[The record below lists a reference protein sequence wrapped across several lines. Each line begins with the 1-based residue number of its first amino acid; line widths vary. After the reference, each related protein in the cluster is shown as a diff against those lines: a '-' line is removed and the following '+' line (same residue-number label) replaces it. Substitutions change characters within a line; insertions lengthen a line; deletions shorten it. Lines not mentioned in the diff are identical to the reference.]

1 MVAEA
6 WSMQLIDVLA
16 DEETD
21 LNPEPKTDL
30 TFKTCPQLMDIMTE
44 EETEISIQNQKQT
57 LPSWP
62 VHS

>member
-6 WSMQLIDVLA
+6 WPMQLIDILA

-57 LPSWP
+57 
-62 VHS
+62 